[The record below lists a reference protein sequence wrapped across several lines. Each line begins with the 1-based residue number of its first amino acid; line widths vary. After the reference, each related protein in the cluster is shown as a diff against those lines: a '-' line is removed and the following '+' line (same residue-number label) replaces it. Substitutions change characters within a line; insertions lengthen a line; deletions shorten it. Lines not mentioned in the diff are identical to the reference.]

1 MDRRGRLL
9 AVLLGTALAALL
21 VASSAAA
28 SSAQFTRAYFNSDY
42 SRGSFAFTETFTDC
56 SGTCTWLPIAT
67 VQPSLPSYSC
77 RGDEWD
83 DSDPNTKVV
92 WTGANQTGN
101 STVSAD
107 LTDVPILTG
116 QSGQRI
122 CVSAVR
128 QMQVRDPVCVA
139 QAPILGMDPST
150 CPFVS
155 RISGLAVGS
164 AILTLAPTAPPP
176 PTTGGGDA
184 CSEAKAALTKA
195 KAKLKKL
202 KAKKASSAAL
212 KRAKRKVQVAKGV
225 VKASC

>member
-1 MDRRGRLL
+1 MDRRGKLL
-9 AVLLGTALAALL
+9 AALLLGTALAALL

-77 RGDEWD
+77 RGDEWN

-107 LTDVPILTG
+107 LSDVPILTG

-122 CVSAVR
+122 CVSGVR

-164 AILTLAPTAPPP
+164 AILTLAPATPPP
-176 PTTGGGDA
+176 GAGGSDA
-184 CSEAKAALTKA
+184 CSDAKAALAKA

-202 KAKKASSAAL
+202 KTGKASSSAL